1 MLLFCTHSLVASAVP
16 PAHFLLKIRP
26 KICPFGSFSLSVNL
40 REIIESDMKQEKKHY
55 GLVRELLRTR
65 VVMMEG
71 NALSNIMHTL
81 LKNFNGHTLSA
92 EVEASLPE
100 RESHYMI
107 VCERETGT
115 VRRLQFFGEGN
126 VLCESGADGDAAPA
140 RELEDDE
147 NRVLVLELT
156 GPVTRNGGLCSYGS
170 MELRDLLLEYA
181 SDKNTV
187 GMVLVTDTPGGT
199 CFAMHDF
206 AQGMEAWNK
215 AGKRSIQFID
225 GDSLSAGVAVGS
237 QCQKVIAMNRHDLV
251 GCVGAMTA
259 GWTTA
264 DGTVDSDG
272 NRYIYITASQT
283 PDKNADYRE
292 ASEGDPKKLQED
304 VDKYAAEFIKLLTSV
319 RPQIADEQKTGK
331 IYEAGD
337 VIGSFVDGI
346 GDFQMA
352 INYARTGEEQ
362 WSTEA
367 NEQPAVDEP
376 ATEEAPED
384 EPAPTAVPDEPEQS
398 TEDEPAVEDP
408 APVDNPDEAPEDAPE
423 GNPED
428 EPGDGEDA
436 PDDDEQPEDAPAE
449 QASSQPAAIM
459 EAMLAR
465 LEALDQR
472 VREQA
477 DNAASRLAELERATA
492 RINELEQESAS
503 LRQHNQ
509 ELQNNLSQSREEL
522 TTLQASAPAP
532 AMPAPA
538 KPKESTAQVAPVR
551 INDSMTATE
560 KLAAWRNREKQLN
573 AMRRG

>member
-1 MLLFCTHSLVASAVP
+1 
-16 PAHFLLKIRP
+16 
-26 KICPFGSFSLSVNL
+26 
-40 REIIESDMKQEKKHY
+40 MKQERKHY

-71 NALSNIMHTL
+71 TALNNIMHTL
-81 LKNFNGHTLSA
+81 MKNFNGHTISA
-92 EVEASLPE
+92 EVEAALPE
-100 RESHYMI
+100 RESHYML
-107 VCERETGT
+107 VCERGTGT

-126 VLCESGADGDAAPA
+126 VLCESDENGDETCS
-140 RELEDDE
+140 RELKDDE
-147 NRVLVLELT
+147 ERVLVIELT
-156 GPVTRNGGLCSYGS
+156 GPVTRNGGFCSYSS
-170 MELRDLLLEYA
+170 MELRDLLLSYA
-181 SDKNTV
+181 TDEATV
-187 GMVLVTDTPGGT
+187 GFVLVTDTPGGT

-292 ASEGDPKKLQED
+292 ASEGAPEKLQQD
-304 VDKYAAEFIKLLTSV
+304 VDKAAAEFINLLASV

-367 NEQPAVDEP
+367 NEQNAQDEP
-376 ATEEAPED
+376 VVEE
-384 EPAPTAVPDEPEQS
+384 
-398 TEDEPAVEDP
+398 P
-408 APVDNPDEAPEDAPE
+408 APVDNPDDTPEDAPE
-423 GNPED
+423 D
-428 EPGDGEDA
+428 S
-436 PDDDEQPEDAPAE
+436 EQPEAAPAE
-449 QASSQPAAIM
+449 QASSDQTAIM
-459 EAMLAR
+459 ESMLAR

-477 DNAASRLAELERATA
+477 DSAASRLAELERATA

-509 ELQNNLSQSREEL
+509 ELQSNLSQSREEL
-522 TTLQASAPAP
+522 TTLQTSAPAP

-538 KPKESTAQVAPVR
+538 KPKENAVPATPVR

>member
-1 MLLFCTHSLVASAVP
+1 MPTC
-16 PAHFLLKIRP
+16 FLLKISS
-26 KICPFGSFSLSVNL
+26 KICPFGYLSLSVNL
-40 REIIESDMKQEKKHY
+40 PEIIESDMKQERKHY
-55 GLVRELLRTR
+55 GLVRELLHTR

-71 NALSNIMHTL
+71 TALSNIMHTL
-81 LKNFNGHTLSA
+81 LKNFNGHTISA
-92 EVEASLPE
+92 EVEAALPE

-126 VLCESGADGDAAPA
+126 VLCESGKDGSDTPA

-156 GPVTRNGGLCSYGS
+156 GPVTRCGGFCSYGS

-181 SDKNTV
+181 ADKNTV

-206 AQGMEAWNK
+206 AQGMKAWNQ

-225 GDSLSAGVAVGS
+225 GDSLSAGVAMGS

-292 ASEGDPKKLQED
+292 ASVGSPEKLQED
-304 VDKYAAEFIKLLTSV
+304 VDKCAAEFIKLLASV
-319 RPQIADEQKTGK
+319 RPQISDEQKTGK

-337 VIGSFVDGI
+337 AIGSFVDGI
-346 GDFQMA
+346 GDFQA
-352 INYARTGEEQ
+352 AVEYARTGKEQ

-367 NEQPAVDEP
+367 DEP
-376 ATEEAPED
+376 VTEEPAPED
-384 EPAPTAVPDEPEQS
+384 TTDPADAPDEPEQS
-398 TEDEPAVEDP
+398 SEDEPIVEDS

-428 EPGDGEDA
+428 EPGDGDDTA
-436 PDDDEQPEDAPAE
+436 NDDEQPEAAPAE
-449 QASSQPAAIM
+449 QTSNHPTAIM

-465 LEALDQR
+465 LDALDQR

-477 DNAASRLAELERATA
+477 DSAASRLAELERATA

-503 LRQHNQ
+503 LRKHNQ
-509 ELQNNLSQSREEL
+509 ELQSNLSQSREEL
-522 TTLQASAPAP
+522 TTLQTSAPAP

-538 KPKESTAQVAPVR
+538 KPKENAVQVAPVR

>member
-1 MLLFCTHSLVASAVP
+1 
-16 PAHFLLKIRP
+16 
-26 KICPFGSFSLSVNL
+26 
-40 REIIESDMKQEKKHY
+40 MKQERKHY

-71 NALSNIMHTL
+71 TALNNIMHTL
-81 LKNFNGHTLSA
+81 MKNFNGHTISA
-92 EVEASLPE
+92 EVEAALPE
-100 RESHYMI
+100 RESHYML
-107 VCERETGT
+107 VCERGTGT

-126 VLCESGADGDAAPA
+126 VLCESDENGDETYS
-140 RELEDDE
+140 RELKDDE
-147 NRVLVLELT
+147 ERVLVIELT
-156 GPVTRNGGLCSYGS
+156 GPVTRNGGFCSYSS
-170 MELRDLLLEYA
+170 MELRDLLLSYA
-181 SDKNTV
+181 TDEATV
-187 GMVLVTDTPGGT
+187 GFVLVTDTPGGT

-292 ASEGDPKKLQED
+292 ASEGAPEKLQQD
-304 VDKYAAEFIKLLTSV
+304 VDKAAAEFINLLASV

-367 NEQPAVDEP
+367 NEQNADEP
-376 ATEEAPED
+376 TVEAPATDPAPED
-384 EPAPTAVPDEPEQS
+384 APAPTDTPDTPEQNAQDEPV
-398 TEDEPAVEDP
+398 VEEP
-408 APVDNPDEAPEDAPE
+408 APVDNPDDTPEDAPE
-423 GNPED
+423 D
-428 EPGDGEDA
+428 S
-436 PDDDEQPEDAPAE
+436 EQPEAAPAE
-449 QASSQPAAIM
+449 QASSDQTAIM
-459 EAMLAR
+459 ESMLAR

-477 DNAASRLAELERATA
+477 DSAASRLAELERATA

-509 ELQNNLSQSREEL
+509 ELQSNLSQSREEL
-522 TTLQASAPAP
+522 TTLQTSAPAP

-538 KPKESTAQVAPVR
+538 KPKENAVPATPVR

>member
-1 MLLFCTHSLVASAVP
+1 
-16 PAHFLLKIRP
+16 
-26 KICPFGSFSLSVNL
+26 
-40 REIIESDMKQEKKHY
+40 MKQEKKHY

-100 RESHYMI
+100 RERHYML
-107 VCERETGT
+107 VCDRETGAA
-115 VRRLQFFGEGN
+115 RRIQFFGEGN
-126 VLCESGADGDAAPA
+126 VLCESDENGDETYSH
-140 RELEDDE
+140 ELKDDE
-147 NRVLVLELT
+147 ERVLVIELT
-156 GPVTRNGGLCSYGS
+156 GPVTRNGGFCSYGS
-170 MELRDLLLEYA
+170 MELRDLLLSYA
-181 SDKNTV
+181 SDEATV
-187 GMVLVTDTPGGT
+187 GFVLVTDTPGGT

-225 GDSLSAGVAVGS
+225 GDSLSAGVAMGS

-283 PDKNADYRE
+283 PDKNADYRK
-292 ASEGDPKKLQED
+292 ASEGDPKMLQED
-304 VDKYAAEFIKLLTSV
+304 VDKCAAEFIELLSSV
-319 RPQIADEQKTGK
+319 RPQITDEQKTGK
-331 IYEAGD
+331 IYKAGD

-362 WSTEA
+362 WSTEPDA
-367 NEQPAVDEP
+367 QPADEP
-376 ATEEAPED
+376 AVEEPAPED
-384 EPAPTAVPDEPEQS
+384 APAQTAPPDEPEQNS
-398 TEDEPAVEDP
+398 EEPAVEEP
-408 APVDNPDEAPEDAPE
+408 APVDNPEDTPED
-423 GNPED
+423 N
-428 EPGDGEDA
+428 
-436 PDDDEQPEDAPAE
+436 PDDQTAF
-449 QASSQPAAIM
+449 M
-459 EAMLAR
+459 ESMLAR

-477 DNAASRLAELERATA
+477 DSAASRLAELERATA

-509 ELQNNLSQSREEL
+509 ELQSNLSQSREEL
-522 TTLQASAPAP
+522 TTLQTSAPAP

-538 KPKESTAQVAPVR
+538 KPKENAVPVTPVR
-551 INDSMTATE
+551 INDSMTAAE

>member
-1 MLLFCTHSLVASAVP
+1 
-16 PAHFLLKIRP
+16 
-26 KICPFGSFSLSVNL
+26 
-40 REIIESDMKQEKKHY
+40 MKQEKKHY

-71 NALSNIMHTL
+71 TALSNIMHTL
-81 LKNFNGHTLSA
+81 MKNFNGHTISA
-92 EVEASLPE
+92 EVEAALPE

-115 VRRLQFFGEGN
+115 VRRIQFFGEGN
-126 VLCESGADGDAAPA
+126 VLCESNKDGDAAPA

-156 GPVTRNGGLCSYGS
+156 GPVTRCGGFCSYGS

-181 SDKNTV
+181 ADKNTV

-206 AQGMEAWNK
+206 AQGMEAWSK

-292 ASEGDPKKLQED
+292 ASEGAPAKLQED

-367 NEQPAVDEP
+367 NAP
-376 ATEEAPED
+376 APED
-384 EPAPTAVPDEPEQS
+384 ATAPTDAPDEPEQS
-398 TEDEPAVEDP
+398 AEDEPTVEDP
-408 APVDNPDEAPEDAPE
+408 APVDNPDDAPED
-423 GNPED
+423 NPED

-449 QASSQPAAIM
+449 QASSQPAATM

-477 DNAASRLAELERATA
+477 DSAASRLAELERATA

-538 KPKESTAQVAPVR
+538 KPKESAAQVTPVR